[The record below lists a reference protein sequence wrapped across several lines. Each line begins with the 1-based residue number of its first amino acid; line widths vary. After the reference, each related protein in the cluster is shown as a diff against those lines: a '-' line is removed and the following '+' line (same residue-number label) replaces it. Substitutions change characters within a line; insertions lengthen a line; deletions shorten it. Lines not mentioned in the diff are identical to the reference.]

1 MVYLLAN
8 YDSWFFNERGNLM
21 SNIAVIEKDIYA
33 LQDRF
38 NSVLSDHNI
47 SFEREAGFAM
57 QVLESNDYALKI
69 ALGNRQSVINA
80 VTNIASIGISL
91 NPAKKQA
98 YLVPRKGGIYLEISY
113 MGLIDLAVQDGA
125 AKWAKAE
132 LVYSGDSFMLNGAG
146 NAPTHTHNPFS
157 KDRGEIVGAYCVAK
171 LPDGDYLT
179 ECMSLDEINSIR
191 DRSES
196 WKNGQKGP
204 WKTDFGEMARKTV
217 VKRASKYWSGTG
229 ERLQQ
234 AIHHLNTDGEEG
246 LAVKEDGNRHM
257 PAEPDGYESFE
268 AEWLPKLR
276 DAAMQGMKALQ
287 EMFVGI
293 PANKSK
299 GALWAK
305 HKDSLKKAAEQ
316 VIEAEAT

>member
-1 MVYLLAN
+1 
-8 YDSWFFNERGNLM
+8 M
-21 SNIAVIEKDIYA
+21 SNLAVIEKDIYA

-38 NSVLSDHNI
+38 NSVLSDRNI

-57 QVLESNDYALKI
+57 QVLGINEYALKI
-69 ALGNRQSVINA
+69 ALSNRQSVVNA

-125 AKWAKAE
+125 VKWAKAE

-157 KDRGEIVGAYCVAK
+157 KDRGEVVGAYCVAK

-179 ECMSLDEINSIR
+179 ECMSMEEINSIR

-204 WKTDFGEMARKTV
+204 WKTDPGEMARKTV

-234 AIHHLNTDGEEG
+234 AIHHLNTEGEEG
-246 LAVKEDGNRHM
+246 LSSIKDDVSRHM
-257 PAEPDGYESFE
+257 PAPPDGYDAFE
-268 AEWLPKLR
+268 EKWLPILR
-276 DAAMQGMKALQ
+276 EAAMAGMKSLQ
-287 EMFVGI
+287 EAFISI
-293 PANKSK
+293 PTEKAKSQ
-299 GALWAK
+299 LWAK
-305 HKDSLKKAAEQ
+305 HKDSLKKAAEM
-316 VIEAEAT
+316 VVDEEVSE